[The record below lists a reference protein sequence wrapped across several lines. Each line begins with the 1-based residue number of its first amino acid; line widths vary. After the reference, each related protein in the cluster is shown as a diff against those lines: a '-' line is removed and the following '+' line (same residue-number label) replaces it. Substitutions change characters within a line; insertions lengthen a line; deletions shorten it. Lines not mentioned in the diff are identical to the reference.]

1 MERRRVFS
9 WLNSC
14 STGIRC
20 TGGWGIWCW
29 LVTQFAP
36 ATFVWEQLP
45 TVLAGGLR
53 GVIFLVEKTSVRV
66 ISGVKPFF
74 HAQKC
79 GKTHCFSVSM
89 VPSATQVGIIQS
101 FTGFGLAD
109 GCRLSRNSFVLL
121 PYVHKDCCE
130 ESYSTDHTGCLI
142 GGQFNGRH
150 GFFGVKTVDS
160 RRMPG

>member
-1 MERRRVFS
+1 MAQLLLHRNPVHGWLGHLVLVGNATCSCDLCVGAIAYGTRR
-9 WLNSC
+9 
-14 STGIRC
+14 G
-20 TGGWGIWCW
+20 
-29 LVTQFAP
+29 TQ
-36 ATFVWEQLP
+36 
-45 TVLAGGLR
+45 R
-53 GVIFLVEKTSVRV
+53 SDIFLVEKVSVRV

-74 HAQKC
+74 HAKKC
-79 GKTHCFSVSM
+79 RKTHCFSVSM

-142 GGQFNGRH
+142 GGQFSGRH
-150 GFFGVKTVDS
+150 GFFGVKTVDP

>member
-1 MERRRVFS
+1 MERRRVLFHG
-9 WLNSC
+9 
-14 STGIRC
+14 STGIHC

-29 LVTQFAP
+29 LVTQLAP

-45 TVLAGGLR
+45 MVLAGGLR
-53 GVIFLVEKTSVRV
+53 GVIFFGEKTSVL
-66 ISGVKPFF
+66 GVKPFF
-74 HAQKC
+74 HAKKC
-79 GKTHCFSVSM
+79 GKTYCFSVSM